1 MARRWLLWLI
11 ALVGRWFVVRCVAP
25 AHPARIL
32 LIKPDHLGD
41 VLLATP
47 ALRLLRQQAPHA
59 DIVALVGPWS
69 VPVLAD
75 NPSLNRLSPLSFPG
89 FERNPTKRTWPL
101 SLVRPYLRLLVSAM
115 RLRAAPFDV
124 ALVLR
129 DDHWWGAALAL
140 LAGIPCRVGH
150 GVPECQP
157 FLTTALPWEPE
168 QHVAAQALAVVR
180 QAVSP
185 PAANDYDSPP
195 PGLVFVPAPADH
207 EWAEA
212 WLLRHG
218 LEPYPGRSMLV
229 IIHAG
234 TGGRSKLWIAE
245 RWAAVGTV
253 LGQRYGVRLLL
264 TGGGGETDLVRT
276 IARQMHPFPLTLVG
290 TTSVGQLAALLGR
303 SALVVGVDSGPLHLA
318 VSQRV
323 PTLHL
328 FGASSHQRFGP
339 WPASE
344 GDRLHH
350 RVLRAGLWCSPCHTF
365 PACPRGTDPPEC
377 MERLT
382 VEQVV
387 AAASHLLPRD
397 LRKAENGL

>member
-11 ALVGRWFVVRCVAP
+11 ALVGRWFVVRRAAP
-25 AHPARIL
+25 AHPPRIL

-47 ALRLLRQQAPHA
+47 ALRLLRQQSPRA

-69 VPVLAD
+69 VPVLAG
-75 NPSLNRLSPLSFPG
+75 NSSLNRLSPLPFPG
-89 FERNPTKRTWPL
+89 FERNPTKRIWPL
-101 SLVRPYLRLLVSAM
+101 SLVRPYLRLLVFAM
-115 RLRAAPFDV
+115 RLRATPFDV

-150 GVPECQP
+150 GVPECRP

-168 QHVAAQALAVVR
+168 QHVAAQALAVVC
-180 QAVSP
+180 QAVLP
-185 PAANDYDSPP
+185 PAANDSPP
-195 PGLVFVPAPADH
+195 PGLVFAPAPADR
-207 EWAEA
+207 EWAET

-218 LEPYPGRSMLV
+218 LEPQTRGDGPALV

-253 LGQRYGVRLLL
+253 LGQRYAVRLLL
-264 TGGGGETDLVRT
+264 TGGAGETDLVQT
-276 IARQMHPFPLTLVG
+276 IAHQVHPSPMTLVG
-290 TTSVGQLAALLGR
+290 ATSVGQLAALLGR
-303 SALVVGVDSGPLHLA
+303 AALVVGVDSGPLHLA

-344 GDRLHH
+344 SDRPRH

-377 MERLT
+377 MEHLT

-387 AAASHLLPRD
+387 AAASHLLERD
-397 LRKAENGL
+397 LRKAEI

>member
-1 MARRWLLWLI
+1 MARRWFLWLI

-41 VLLATP
+41 VLLTTP
-47 ALRLLRQQAPHA
+47 ALHLLRQQAPHA

-69 VPVLAD
+69 VPILAG
-75 NPSLNRLSPLSFPG
+75 NPSLNRLSPLPFPG
-89 FERNPTKRTWPL
+89 FERNPTKRAWPL
-101 SLVRPYLRLLVSAM
+101 SLLPPYLLLFAFAM
-115 RLRAAPFDV
+115 RLRATPFDV

-140 LAGIPCRVGH
+140 LAGIPRRVGH
-150 GVPECQP
+150 GVPECRP

-180 QAVSP
+180 QAVSAP
-185 PAANDYDSPP
+185 LPDNVPP
-195 PGLVFVPAPADH
+195 PGLVFAPASAEH
-207 EWAEA
+207 TWAET
-212 WLLRHG
+212 WLLQHG
-218 LEPYPGRSMLV
+218 LEPQPDKPALV
-229 IIHAG
+229 IIHPG
-234 TGGRSKLWIAE
+234 TGGYSKLWIAE
-245 RWAAVGTV
+245 RWAAVGNALV
-253 LGQRYGVRLLL
+253 QRHAVRLLL
-264 TGGGGETDLVRT
+264 TGGVGEAELVQT
-276 IARQMHPFPLTLVG
+276 IARQMHSPPLMLVG
-290 TTSVGQLAALLGR
+290 ATSVGQLAALLGR
-303 SALVVGVDSGPLHLA
+303 AALVMGVDSGPLHLA

-339 WPASE
+339 WPASK
-344 GDRLHH
+344 GDHPRH

-387 AAASHLLPRD
+387 AAASHLLERD
-397 LRKAENGL
+397 LRKGENGL